1 MSSRPQVVRIY
12 GVEGGRCV
20 QAVSLSFPGGSAG
33 LSVRPLTLLSSG
45 HLIVSCRDYL
55 AALGPSPSPRSAS
68 IVPSADSFAGRGELL
83 SDAESD
89 EGVGDEDEGDLKNER
104 EEKRLES
111 DHSLLSGDESRE
123 RARIRRLV
131 RQGAAFCCLK
141 LYAAKPPRLPADLPL
156 PPRLAALGLTP
167 AEPAALLAHLP
178 AAAATPT
185 PTPRSAPG
193 SARTPPSSRRVP
205 PVTRTQSRPPSSR
218 RLRRPKSPRP
228 PSRLTPTPGTPGSG
242 RHLSPG
248 WRPQAKPRVR

>member
-1 MSSRPQVVRIY
+1 MVRIY

-33 LSVRPLTLLSSG
+33 LSVRPLTLLPSG

-55 AALGPSPSPRSAS
+55 AALGPSPRPRSAS
-68 IVPSADSFAGRGELL
+68 IAPSADLGRGEPQ

-89 EGVGDEDEGDLKNER
+89 EGVGDEEEGDLEDER
-104 EEKRLES
+104 EEKRLE
-111 DHSLLSGDESRE
+111 DDLPLLSGDESRE

-193 SARTPPSSRRVP
+193 SARTPPVSRRVP
-205 PVTRTQSRPPSSR
+205 PVAKTPSRPPSSR
-218 RLRRPKSPRP
+218 RLGRPKSSRP

-248 WRPQAKPRVR
+248 WRPQAKPKAR